1 MQNRKHIITNTIM
14 MITLEEKIMQRDQI
28 FPSQNKNVERCKCL
42 QK

>member
-1 MQNRKHIITNTIM
+1 MQNRKQIITNTIM

-28 FPSQNKNVERCKCL
+28 FPPQNKKVESCKCL